1 MVAEILF
8 VVSLYFITL
17 VLKKPNHREESV
29 VKYFINN
36 QLLQLR
42 ICYHQSNKTEDK
54 GGEER

>member
-8 VVSLYFITL
+8 GVSLYSITL
-17 VLKKPNHREESV
+17 VLKKPNHRKESV

-36 QLLQLR
+36 HLLQLR